1 MITILQRRKNKMS
14 LDYDM
19 ALEPYVK
26 TASFLN
32 DIVFGDVGMSVWDLE
47 RCIIYKAGNK
57 MDLKTKPGDPMK
69 EGMGV
74 YQAIHEKRRIFRRIN
89 KSNIY
94 NCAYIVIAL
103 PVYSATGAVVG
114 GVAISQTA
122 DQQDEMKSMA
132 SALQE
137 SISVLAS
144 STEEISA
151 QTEEIS
157 AVCQTVLQAA
167 HDSLN
172 RAKKTDEVL
181 RFIKS
186 IAGQTNLLGLNAA
199 IESARV
205 GEQGRGFGVVAEEIR
220 KLAANS
226 LSSVEQIN
234 NILKTIQSDG
244 QNTYQQIER
253 IETVVLEIAQAAA
266 AVAQAVQKSNMMASS
281 LDAMAD
287 NLSNG

>member
-1 MITILQRRKNKMS
+1 MS
-14 LDYDM
+14 LDYDQ
-19 ALEPYVK
+19 ALEPFVQA
-26 TASFLN
+26 ASFLN
-32 DIVFGDVGMSVWDLE
+32 DIVFGDVGMSVWDLKK
-47 RCIIYKAGNK
+47 CLIYKPGKK
-57 MDLKTKPGDPMK
+57 MDLKSKPGDLMK

-74 YQAIHEKRRIFRRIN
+74 YQAIKEKRRVFRRVN
-89 KSNIY
+89 KSDIY
-94 NCAYIVIAL
+94 NCSYIVIAL
-103 PVYSATGAVVG
+103 PIYSSTGAVVG
-114 GVAISQTA
+114 GLAVSQAT
-122 DQQDEMKSMA
+122 DQQDEMKTMA
-132 SALQE
+132 TALQD

-144 STEEISA
+144 TTEEISA

-157 AVCQTVLQAA
+157 AVCRTVLQAA
-167 HDSLN
+167 HDSLS

-181 RFIKS
+181 GFIKS

-253 IETVVLEIAQAAA
+253 IETVVLEIAQATAE
-266 AVAQAVQKSNMMASS
+266 VAQAVQKANMMASS
-281 LDAMAD
+281 LDVIAD
-287 NLSNG
+287 NLSKD